1 MAFVAKQVDSAEQ
14 HRRMISTPI
23 PKLILRMA
31 IPTVAT
37 QLITVVYNTADTYF
51 VSQLDSNSAS
61 GAVGVVFS
69 LMAIIQALGFGIGM
83 GANSLI
89 STSLGEKKDDLA
101 ARYGNSAFVAA
112 ILMGFVL
119 LIGGLIFLKPLMRLL
134 GATDTILPYACSY
147 STYILL
153 SAPIMCS
160 SFVLT
165 SILRGEGKATL
176 SMLGLCTGGILNIV
190 LDPLLIFGADM
201 DIAGAALATLI
212 SQCVS
217 FTILLS
223 FFIFKKSNIR
233 LSPAY
238 VSHKPVIYVDVIKRG
253 FPTICRQGMSS
264 IAAALLNIGAGNVGG
279 DAAIAAM
286 TVANK
291 IYTLVRNVI
300 VGIGQGFQPVAGY
313 NFGAGENDR
322 VKKAFWFT
330 TALGTGVCLAAAVGL
345 FPFAEQAIH
354 LFRDDPV
361 VIEIGKNALRFSCI
375 VLPTM
380 AYSTYVNQMYQCL
393 GYSVIA
399 SLLASCRQGIFFI
412 PAVIILPIVVGITG
426 IEAAQPLADLCTA
439 IFSIYFQIRFLKK
452 VLNKK

>member
-1 MAFVAKQVDSAEQ
+1 MAFVSKQVDSIEQ
-14 HRRMISTPI
+14 HRRMINTPI
-23 PKLILRMA
+23 PNLILRMA

-101 ARYGNSAFVAA
+101 ARYGNSAFIAA
-112 ILMGFVL
+112 IVMGFVL
-119 LIGGLIFLKPLMRLL
+119 LAGGLTFLKPLMRLL
-134 GATDTILPYACSY
+134 GATDTILPYACNY
-147 STYILL
+147 SVYILL
-153 SAPIMCS
+153 GAPVMCS

-190 LDPLLIFGADM
+190 LDPLLIFGAGM

-217 FTILLS
+217 FTILLC

-233 LSPAY
+233 LA
-238 VSHKPVIYVDVIKRG
+238 PVYISRQPFIYINIIKRG

-264 IAAALLNIGAGNVGG
+264 VASALLNIGAGNVGG

-300 VGIGQGFQPVAGY
+300 VGLGQGFQPVAGY
-313 NFGAGENDR
+313 NFGAGKNDR

-330 TALGTGVCLAAAVGL
+330 TALGTGVCLVAAVGL

-361 VIEIGKNALRFSCI
+361 VVEIGKNALRFSCI

-380 AYSTYVNQMYQCL
+380 AYATYVNQMYQCL
-393 GYSVIA
+393 GYSAIA

-412 PAVIILPIVVGITG
+412 PAVVILPHIVGITG
-426 IEAAQPLADLCTA
+426 IEAAQPLSDLCTA
-439 IFSIYFQIRFLKK
+439 VFSIYFQIRFFKN